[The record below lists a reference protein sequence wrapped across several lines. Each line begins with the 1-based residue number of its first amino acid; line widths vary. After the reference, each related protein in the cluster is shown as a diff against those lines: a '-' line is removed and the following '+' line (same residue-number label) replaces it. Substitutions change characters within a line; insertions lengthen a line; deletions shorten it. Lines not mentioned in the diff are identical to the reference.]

1 MSIFWNRA
9 GRARTVNGL
18 GSTVAVLLTICI
30 VAGFSEARS
39 RAGDSIVD
47 ARLEEMNQVLV
58 TQRLI
63 ASLAVNAGNKQHC
76 RRTRLATYRTEDH
89 GQT

>member
-39 RAGDSIVD
+39 RAGALVVD

-58 TQRLI
+58 TQRLV
-63 ASLAVNAGNKQHC
+63 ASLAVNAGNKEYC
-76 RRTRLATYRTEDH
+76 RHTRLATYRTDND